1 MSLAKC
7 ARCKKLFGRIASRVC
22 PHCQADEDA
31 DFAKIH
37 HVIAKNPGMKAESV
51 AIMAGVDLDC
61 VLRMLDEG
69 RLGVV
74 EVSEKP
80 KCGRCGA
87 PAISHAK
94 RLCEH
99 CLAELDRQC
108 AEAIHELKKELPRG
122 GRSKKRR
129 SSGVLSAMREEMEQS
144 RMSEALER
152 ITEMEE
158 RTHPSRPRPANS
170 VPMVARS
177 VRDKKKDPR
186 K

>member
-22 PHCQADEDA
+22 PACQAAEDA
-31 DFAKIH
+31 DYAKIH
-37 HVIAKNPGMKAESV
+37 NVIAKNPGMKAEAV
-51 AIMAGVDLDC
+51 AITAGVDLEC

-74 EVSEKP
+74 EVTEKP

-87 PAISHAK
+87 PAISHLK

-99 CLAELDRQC
+99 CLAELDREC
-108 AEAIHELKKELPRG
+108 AEAIDELKKELPCGVRP
-122 GRSKKRR
+122 KKRR
-129 SSGVLSAMREEMEQS
+129 STGVLSAMREEMEHERTS
-144 RMSEALER
+144 GALER
-152 ITEMEE
+152 ITELDE
-158 RTHPSRPRPANS
+158 RMNPSQSKPANS

-177 VRDKKKDPR
+177 VRDKKNGPR